1 MNLNNRVVL
10 ITGAC
15 GDIGREIA
23 LLMGKEQARVI
34 LNDVVPDAQAQ
45 PLVEEIRRLAGGE
58 AIYFRADVADR
69 QCVDAMIEAAGARFG
84 PLDICVGNAAIVEV
98 GPFLDMTVDSWSRHI
113 DINLTGCFHVAQ
125 AAARIMVRAGKGGN
139 IILISSWVQDVPSE
153 NISAYCV
160 TKSGLK
166 MLARSMA
173 LELGRHNITVNLV
186 APGFVDAGL
195 SGRLFREKPGL
206 KEACA
211 QFVPLGYITSAAD
224 VAAAVMLLTTP
235 AARYMTGST
244 LLVDGGNSLFLRG
257 GNA

>member
-1 MNLNNRVVL
+1 MSENNRVVL

-23 LLMGKEQARVI
+23 LLMGREQARVV
-34 LNDVVPDAQAQ
+34 LNDIVPDEQAQ
-45 PLVEEIRRLAGGE
+45 PLIDAIVRAGGE
-58 AIYFRADVADR
+58 AIYYRADVAVR
-69 QCVDAMIEAAGARFG
+69 KCVDGMIEAAVARFG
-84 PLDICVGNAAIVEV
+84 RLDISIGNAAVVEV
-98 GPFLDMTVDSWSRHI
+98 SPFLDMTAESWSRHI

-125 AAARIMVRAGKGGN
+125 ASARAMVKAGAGGR
-139 IILISSWVQDVPSE
+139 IIFISSWVQDVPSA

-160 TKSGLK
+160 AKSGLK

-173 LELGRHNITVNLV
+173 LELGHHNITVNLV

-211 QFVPLGYITSAAD
+211 QYVPLGYIQPASE

-235 AARYMTGST
+235 AAGYMTGST

>member
-23 LLMGKEQARVI
+23 LAMGRVQAQVV
-34 LNDVVPDAQAQ
+34 LNDIVPESQAQ
-45 PLVEEIRRLAGGE
+45 PLIEEIGRLGSE
-58 AIYFRADVADR
+58 AIYYLADVTDR
-69 QCVDAMIEAAGARFG
+69 TGVDAMVEAAVARFG
-84 PLDICVGNAAIVEV
+84 RLDICIGNAAVVEV
-98 GPFLDMTVDSWSRHI
+98 SPFLDVTVESWSRHI
-113 DINLTGCFHVAQ
+113 DTNLTGCFHVAQ
-125 AAARIMVRAGKGGN
+125 AAARAMVRGGGGGT

-153 NISAYCV
+153 NIAAYCV
-160 TKSGLK
+160 AKSGLK
-166 MLARSMA
+166 MLAQSMA

-195 SGRLFREKPGL
+195 SGRLFHEKPGL

-211 QFVPLGYITSAAD
+211 QYVPLGYIISAAD

-235 AARYMTGST
+235 AARYMTGAT
-244 LLVDGGNSLFLRG
+244 LLVDGGNSLFLRS